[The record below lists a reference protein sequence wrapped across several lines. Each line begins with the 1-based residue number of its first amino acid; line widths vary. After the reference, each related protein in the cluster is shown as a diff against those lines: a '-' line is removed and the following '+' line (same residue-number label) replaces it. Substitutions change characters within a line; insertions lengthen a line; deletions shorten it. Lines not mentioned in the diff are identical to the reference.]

1 MVKTATLEQ
10 ALFDMRNGVY
20 NLTDN
25 GKCTGCGSC
34 CSNFL
39 PMTEKEIKTIK
50 PYIKQHRIK
59 QQIHCIP
66 LAQPT
71 LDLTCP
77 FLNNGKKTEK
87 CTIYE
92 VRPAICRCFICS
104 EPNGAIK
111 HKELWEGERR
121 VVDVREEFFGS

>member
-1 MVKTATLEQ
+1 MKTATLEQ
-10 ALFDMRNGVY
+10 AMSDMKNGVY

-34 CSNFL
+34 CSNL
-39 PMTEKEIKTIK
+39 LTMTEKEIRTIK
-50 PYIKQHRIK
+50 QYIKPHGIT
-59 QQIHCIP
+59 QQMHCIP
-66 LAQPT
+66 LAQPI

-92 VRPAICRCFICS
+92 VRPAICRYFICS

-111 HKELWEGERR
+111 HKEL
-121 VVDVREEFFGS
+121 

>member
-1 MVKTATLEQ
+1 MKTATLEQ
-10 ALFDMRNGVY
+10 AMSDMRNGVY

-34 CSNFL
+34 CSNLL
-39 PMTEKEIKTIK
+39 PMTDKEIKTIK
-50 PYIKQHRIK
+50 RYIKQHGIK

-66 LAQPT
+66 LAQPA

-104 EPNGAIK
+104 EPNGAVK
-111 HKELWEGERR
+111 HKELREGERR
-121 VVDVREEFFGS
+121 VVDVREEFFGN